1 MSQELDIDM
10 SIRFSP
16 EIQENKVKEAELSL
30 LSSILP
36 ELIKA
41 MAIEVELN
49 KE

>member
-1 MSQELDIDM
+1 MSQELDLDM
-10 SIRFSP
+10 SIRLNP
-16 EIQENKVKEAELSL
+16 ELREDKVKAEELSL